1 MVQYVCETCNH
12 TFNQKSHYN
21 THLNRKIPCKEKKI
35 ECDIENENKKIK
47 TKLKKSIDII
57 EQLKKENEELKNCK
71 ITSETNS
78 TNINIHSDINNINI
92 NNGVINNNFNVIKII
107 DHGKEDYI
115 KVDIKKIMLE
125 NPILPN
131 LNYISTV
138 IYYVHC
144 NDELPEYQNI
154 YISDMNRNKA
164 MVYHDGKWNSV
175 DKESTMDKLFNNII
189 SLVDNETENISNPN
203 DFFNYTDEIKKVN
216 PFGSHYYK
224 KNRKIAKSNSENIL
238 YDNKDKI
245 INIKDIKLKTKYAK
259 NNIR

>member
-35 ECDIENENKKIK
+35 KCDIENENKKIK

-71 ITSETNS
+71 ITSETNN

-107 DHGKEDYI
+107 DHGKEDYS

-189 SLVDNETENISNPN
+189 SLVDNETENISNPKKLTKRLLFLAKPGSIILLHDNLKQTSEALSLFLKESQEKGIIFANKNQINSFLN
-203 DFFNYTDEIKKVN
+203 D
-216 PFGSHYYK
+216 
-224 KNRKIAKSNSENIL
+224 
-238 YDNKDKI
+238 
-245 INIKDIKLKTKYAK
+245 
-259 NNIR
+259 

>member
-1 MVQYVCETCNH
+1 
-12 TFNQKSHYN
+12 
-21 THLNRKIPCKEKKI
+21 
-35 ECDIENENKKIK
+35 
-47 TKLKKSIDII
+47 
-57 EQLKKENEELKNCK
+57 
-71 ITSETNS
+71 
-78 TNINIHSDINNINI
+78 
-92 NNGVINNNFNVIKII
+92 
-107 DHGKEDYI
+107 
-115 KVDIKKIMLE
+115 MLE

-245 INIKDIKLKTKYAK
+245 INIKDIKLKTKYTK